1 MTEISLFNGK
11 TPDDVS
17 KLKGDINLDSEFN
30 IADVVL
36 LNRYLIKDTIKIDKQ
51 GVINADMNEDDKL
64 NIFDAVIMR
73 RTLAK

>member
-1 MTEISLFNGK
+1 MEKRLT
-11 TPDDVS
+11 T
-17 KLKGDINLDSEFN
+17 FN